1 MKYDDASSLEE
12 RNKDNLFEI
21 RFYFESDWWRAYEWS
36 AYLAAHY
43 KTSDA
48 VPLKPTKKTWSGN
61 KDGIILVGL
70 KTQSFKKYFPELKID
85 DLSLDKRE
93 VVIKC
98 DGMFNGIEFG
108 NYKSILNEWKRSVDL
123 KDVAKTKPL
132 LSDVF
137 NENNVNYALDGK
149 NVDLKAILKAQ
160 NKILEGIIEI
170 NNQIMGSN
178 S

>member
-12 RNKDNLFEI
+12 RDKDNLFEI

-48 VPLKPTKKTWSGN
+48 APLKPTKKSWSGN

-70 KTQSFKKYFPELKID
+70 KTQSFKKYFPEFKID
-85 DLSLDKRE
+85 DLLLDKRE
-93 VVIKC
+93 VIIKC
-98 DGMFNGIEFG
+98 DGMFNDIEF
-108 NYKSILNEWKRSVDL
+108 NDYKSILSEWKRSVDL
-123 KDVAKTKPL
+123 KNGSKSKSIIP
-132 LSDVF
+132 DVF
-137 NENNVNYALDGK
+137 SEKGVNYALDDK